1 MNIQK
6 SLDKLNKE
14 IFLAMSSH
22 DTNKPCESK
31 KVVKILN
38 QMREE
43 GYSII
48 MGNSQSNYTIG
59 ELRVI
64 EKLLAWITQIMY
76 ANSLKFKEIEL
87 MADEA
92 DPEIYD
98 QQIKDAVAG
107 LKSYR
112 GLHPDGIAFFKIH
125 ENAIMLKCSP
135 YFIFEERIMYKT
147 GLIIPGKTELEDFNF
162 Y

>member
-6 SLDKLNKE
+6 RLDKLNKE
-14 IFLAMSSH
+14 IFLAMSFH
-22 DTNKPCESK
+22 DTNTACESK

-43 GYSII
+43 GYSIM
-48 MGNSQSNYTIG
+48 MGNNESNYTIG

-76 ANSLKFKEIEL
+76 ANTLKIKEIEL

-98 QQIKDAVAG
+98 QQIKDAVDG
-107 LKSYR
+107 LKTYR

-125 ENAIMLKCSP
+125 NNAILLKSSP
-135 YFIFEERIMYKT
+135 YFIFEEIIMYKI
-147 GLIIPGKTELEDFNF
+147 GMVIPGKSELGDFHF
-162 Y
+162 L

>member
-6 SLDKLNKE
+6 RLDKLNKE

-22 DTNKPCESK
+22 DTNTACQSK
-31 KVVKILN
+31 KVVNILN

-48 MGNSQSNYTIG
+48 LGNNESNYTIG

-76 ANSLKFKEIEL
+76 ANTLKIKEIEL
-87 MADEA
+87 MADGA
-92 DPEIYD
+92 DLEIYE
-98 QQIKDAVAG
+98 QQINDAVDG

-112 GLHPDGIAFFKIH
+112 GLHPDGIPFFKIH
-125 ENAIMLKCSP
+125 NNALMLKCSP
-135 YFIFEERIMYKT
+135 YFIFEEIVMYKT
-147 GLIIPGKTELEDFNF
+147 GMIIPGKSELGDFNF
-162 Y
+162 L